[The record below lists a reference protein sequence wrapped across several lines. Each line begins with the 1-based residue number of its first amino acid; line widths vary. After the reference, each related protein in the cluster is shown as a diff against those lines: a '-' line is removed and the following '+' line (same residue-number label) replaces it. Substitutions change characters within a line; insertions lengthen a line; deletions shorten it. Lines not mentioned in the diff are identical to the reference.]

1 MSADLI
7 ADMERYRDVITA
19 ADVRCVLDARDVNP
33 PAVLIR
39 PPSVS
44 YRFGRGCV
52 GASWTAWLYLPDA
65 GQIDALRVGFPIV
78 DAVHTALA
86 HAGVAILSAE
96 PGDFALPDGGTV
108 PGFVITW
115 NTSQ

>member
-1 MSADLI
+1 MTDLL
-7 ADMERYRDVITA
+7 ARMEEFRDALTA

-39 PPSVS
+39 PPTVL

-52 GASWTAWLYLPDA
+52 GANWAAWLFLPDA
-65 GQIDALRVGFPIV
+65 GQLDALRVGFPILET
-78 DAVHTALA
+78 VHSALA
-86 HAGVAILSAE
+86 TAGVAVVNAE
-96 PGDFALPDGGTV
+96 PTDFALPDGGTV
-108 PGFVITW
+108 PGFILTW